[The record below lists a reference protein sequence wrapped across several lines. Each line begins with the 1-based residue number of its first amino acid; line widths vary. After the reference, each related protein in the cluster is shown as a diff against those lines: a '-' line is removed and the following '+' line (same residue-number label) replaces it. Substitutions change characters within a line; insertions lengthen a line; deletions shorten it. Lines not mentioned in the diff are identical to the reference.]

1 MRQTEELDLIPDDQ
15 NGSRKNRRSVLTAL
29 NKAIVKDTSRQMQLP
44 ISITS
49 NDVQAWYDR
58 TVLWIASMSLQ
69 RIGLSQEVAFS
80 VTNTLQSVTH
90 AINTAFGL
98 SIEKNISRQT
108 LQAKVVDKGMEQ
120 DLPYGL

>member
-29 NKAIVKDTSRQMQLP
+29 NKAIVTDISRHIQLP

-49 NDVQAWYDR
+49 NDVQACYDR

-90 AINTAFGL
+90 TINTAFGL
-98 SIEKNISRQT
+98 SIEKIYP
-108 LQAKVVDKGMEQ
+108 DK
-120 DLPYGL
+120 PSNPR